1 MSHEG
6 WARRRTT
13 AIVPFYWNRAD
24 IGRKSAKTLSSC
36 RLDLNTKQLAERRT
50 AVGIAQ
56 LDDPIRP
63 GFVESAKLFGRK
75 AGWLRGRPGRDMDRS
90 IAEQQRMRDIVGG
103 SVGGE
108 VAEDG
113 NIGVFAGRKAISD

>member
-63 GFVESAKLFGRK
+63 GFEPATRVVDELHFENELLDGGLAELAQDLAVGDSLSHHPIIK
-75 AGWLRGRPGRDMDRS
+75 AFRFS
-90 IAEQQRMRDIVGG
+90 
-103 SVGGE
+103 
-108 VAEDG
+108 
-113 NIGVFAGRKAISD
+113 